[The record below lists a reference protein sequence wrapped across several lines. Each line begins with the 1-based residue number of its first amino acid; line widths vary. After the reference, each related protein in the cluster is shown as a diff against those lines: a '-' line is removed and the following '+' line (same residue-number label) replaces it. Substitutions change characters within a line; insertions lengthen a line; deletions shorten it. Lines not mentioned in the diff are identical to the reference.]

1 MIRTTLFG
9 VALSALSAL
18 AGPALADPFTMF
30 IYETPEDIALR
41 SDAGAAGA
49 AYWSLWMEYSAEL
62 AASGAV
68 RGGAPLMINAQDGAA
83 LSGYF
88 ILETATHAEAEALAA
103 SAPAALRGG
112 HVVVVPHLA
121 VPGMSN

>member
-1 MIRTTLFG
+1 MIRKTLFG
-9 VALSALSAL
+9 PALSALAAL
-18 AGPALADPFTMF
+18 AGPALAEPFTMF
-30 IYETPEDIALR
+30 IFETPEDIALR

-49 AYWSLWMEYSAEL
+49 AYWSLWMEYSAEP

-68 RGGAPLMINAQDGAA
+68 RGGAPLMITEADGET
-83 LSGYF
+83 LLGYF

>member
-9 VALSALSAL
+9 LALSALS
-18 AGPALADPFTMF
+18 GPALAEPFTML

-41 SDAGAAGA
+41 SDGTEAGA
-49 AYWSLWMEYSAEL
+49 AYWSVWAEYSAVL

-68 RGGAPLMINAQDGAA
+68 RGGAALMINAQDGAA

-88 ILETATHAEAEALAA
+88 ILETASPAEAEALAA
-103 SAPAALRGG
+103 SAPAALRGDR
-112 HVVVVPHLA
+112 VVVVPHLA

>member
-9 VALSALSAL
+9 LALSALT
-18 AGPALADPFTMF
+18 GPALAEPFTML

-41 SDAGAAGA
+41 SDVGAAGA
-49 AYWSLWMEYSAEL
+49 AYWTLWAEYSAEL

-68 RGGAPLMINAQDGAA
+68 RGGAPLMIDEADGAA

-88 ILETATHAEAEALAA
+88 ILEAASHAEAEALAA
-103 SAPAALRGG
+103 SAPAALRDGR
-112 HVVVVPHLA
+112 VVVVPHLA

>member
-1 MIRTTLFG
+1 MIRTTVFG
-9 VALSALSAL
+9 LALSALSTL
-18 AGPALADPFTMF
+18 AGPALAEPFTMF

-41 SDAGAAGA
+41 SDTTEAGA
-49 AYWSLWMEYSAEL
+49 AYWTLWAEYSAEL

-68 RGGAPLMINAQDGAA
+68 RGGAPLMIDEADGAA

-88 ILETATHAEAEALAA
+88 ILEAASHAEAEALAA
-103 SAPAALRGG
+103 SAPAALRDGR
-112 HVVVVPHLA
+112 VVVVPHLA